1 MNANQINRG
10 DTIKYASAAGVLTA
24 TVRDVR
30 TGPTA
35 KPGLSIPWLHITV
48 LPTKTKPFPSYLSL
62 PADDASLKMF
72 KVEVVNA

>member
-1 MNANQINRG
+1 MTKLTIKAG
-10 DTIKYASAAGVLTA
+10 DTIQYSCAAGVLTA

-35 KPGLSIPWLHITV
+35 KHGVSIPWLYITV

-62 PADDASLKMF
+62 PADDASLKMY
-72 KVEVVNA
+72 KVEVINA